1 MAAVPLYNPR
11 PDRGHHPNMTRPRT
25 TRREGLSQDAERL
38 VWLANGLAE
47 SGNRAEDRFWEQHLG
62 RLVDQLLDDGDEAP
76 INDALDFLYSSSTTA
91 YDELADF
98 VESRAEN
105 ASRHMADEDVILVA
119 APLLAWSRYRIPA
132 AAIAPAVLANL
143 RVHLQAHV
151 LADGVK
157 LALADFLFSP
167 DHLPVGYCNTAR
179 MADSLGAA
187 AQQNRDL
194 SVDTA
199 ELPETAHF
207 LSDTRYL
214 LFAVAVPR
222 GAPMFRWQEPGGD
235 REHALTQW
243 RSQGGACL
251 MPLLPGC
258 AMDVVLPDAYFA
270 ASRRA
275 DRASRGY
282 AVRASVAFLGTTLAV
297 PASNLR
303 AVVAPFHD
311 RKLEEY
317 RIGLTLRDSDQVVHG
332 IVWPLLGAED
342 EASDVP
348 LQIEASLRECG
359 VGDIL
364 LLDHRFPLEFC
375 DDCGA
380 PLYPSPE
387 GETVHAEL
395 PEEEAAQIPRHL
407 H

>member
-1 MAAVPLYNPR
+1 MKR
-11 PDRGHHPNMTRPRT
+11 TRPS
-25 TRREGLSQDAERL
+25 RREGLTDEAERL

-47 SGNRAEDRFWEQHLG
+47 SGNRAEDRFWEQHLTVI
-62 RLVDQLLDDGDEAP
+62 VDELLDEGNEAS
-76 INDALDFLYSSSTTA
+76 INEALDHLFNGSTTA

-98 VESRAEN
+98 VESRAEC
-105 ASRHMADEDVILVA
+105 ASRQSTDEDVILIA

-132 AAIAPAVLANL
+132 TKIPPAVLANL

-151 LADGVK
+151 LAANVK
-157 LALADFLFSP
+157 LSLADFLFSP

-179 MADSLGAA
+179 FASAIGEAA
-187 AQQNRDL
+187 RGDRDM
-194 SVDTA
+194 DIETA

-235 REHALTQW
+235 RDNALTQW
-243 RSQGGACL
+243 RTQGGSCL

-258 AMDVVLPDAYFA
+258 AMEVVLPDAYFA

-275 DRASRGY
+275 DRASRAY
-282 AVRASVAFLGTTLAV
+282 SVRASVAFLGTTLAV

-303 AVVAPFHD
+303 AVVAPFYD

-317 RIGLTLRDSDQVVHG
+317 RVGLTLRDNDTVVHG
-332 IVWPLLGAED
+332 IVWPILGVED
-342 EASDVP
+342 ENGDVP
-348 LQIEASLRECG
+348 AQIEASLRECG
-359 VGDIL
+359 VTDIMM
-364 LLDHRFPLEFC
+364 LDHRFPLEFC
-375 DDCGA
+375 DDCGS

-387 GETVHAEL
+387 GEAVHAEL
-395 PEEEAAQIPRHL
+395 PEEDAAQIPRHL